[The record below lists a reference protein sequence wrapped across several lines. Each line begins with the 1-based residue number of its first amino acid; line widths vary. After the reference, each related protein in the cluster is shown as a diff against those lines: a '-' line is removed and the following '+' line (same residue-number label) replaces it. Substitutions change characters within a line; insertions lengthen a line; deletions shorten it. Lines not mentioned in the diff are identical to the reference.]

1 MFEKD
6 ENEKNIMINGTYISI
21 PKREYNDNN
30 IFSDYNKRYYTYD
43 YDNVGSFNIFLSVVS
58 MLYMVTMIYGLLIN
72 FNLKKFFVFLGLLSI
87 EYSMVINLTLIYK
100 ILIFF
105 LFVVRLCP

>member
-1 MFEKD
+1 MNTANKLTNKYYYTINSNKEYEFSSNYNKQIRILFEKD

-43 YDNVGSFNIFLSVVS
+43 YDNVDNFNIYLSVVS
-58 MLYMVTMIYGLLIN
+58 MLYMVTMI
-72 FNLKKFFVFLGLLSI
+72 
-87 EYSMVINLTLIYK
+87 
-100 ILIFF
+100 
-105 LFVVRLCP
+105 